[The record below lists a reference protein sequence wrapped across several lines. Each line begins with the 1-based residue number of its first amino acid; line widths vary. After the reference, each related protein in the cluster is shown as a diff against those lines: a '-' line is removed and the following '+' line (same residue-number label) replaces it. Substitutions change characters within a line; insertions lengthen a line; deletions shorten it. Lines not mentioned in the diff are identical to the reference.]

1 MDLTMITLG
10 RWETLVSVAVMRRER
25 ERESLTISAAE
36 KKPDARFIIIR
47 D

>member
-1 MDLTMITLG
+1 MITLG
-10 RWETLVSVAVMRRER
+10 RWETLVSVAAMRRER
-25 ERESLTISAAE
+25 ESHDLSSRE